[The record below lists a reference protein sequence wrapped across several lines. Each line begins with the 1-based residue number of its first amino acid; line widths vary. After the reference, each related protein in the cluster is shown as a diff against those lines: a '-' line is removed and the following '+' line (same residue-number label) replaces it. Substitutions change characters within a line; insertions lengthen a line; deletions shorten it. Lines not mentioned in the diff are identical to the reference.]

1 MNKLT
6 LSVLTVL
13 AIVLTACGAP
23 GTEPAPIDTMATTAS
38 SGNEP
43 TAIDSNTQPVPTEAA
58 TLAPTEAA
66 MPAGVSFS
74 KDVLPILQSRCSSC
88 HSGEQARKGLS
99 VISYETLMA
108 GSTDG
113 AVIIPGDANG
123 SLLIQLVS
131 SGQMPQR
138 GPKLTPEQIQMII
151 DWILAGALNN

>member
-6 LSVLTVL
+6 LSVLLVL
-13 AIVLTACGAP
+13 TIVLTACGTP
-23 GTEPAPIDTMATTAS
+23 GAEPAPIDTMVPTAS

-43 TAIDSNTQPVPTEAA
+43 TAIVSNTQPVPAEAA

-74 KDVLPILQSRCSSC
+74 NDVLPIFRSRCSSC

-99 VISYETLMA
+99 LMSYESIMA
-108 GSTDG
+108 GSTGG

-123 SLLIQLVS
+123 SLLVQLVS
-131 SGQMPQR
+131 GGQMPKQ
-138 GPKLTPEQIQMII
+138 GPKLTPEQIQIII
-151 DWILAGALNN
+151 DWIIAGALNN